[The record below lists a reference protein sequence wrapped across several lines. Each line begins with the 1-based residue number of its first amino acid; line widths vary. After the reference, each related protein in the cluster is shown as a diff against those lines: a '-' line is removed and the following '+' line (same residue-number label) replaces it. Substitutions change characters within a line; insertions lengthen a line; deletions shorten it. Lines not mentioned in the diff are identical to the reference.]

1 MVGLLYILSFR
12 SRAVKR
18 RLHQHISVGELQK
31 GVAENGVG
39 AGAVETGGIIVVLL
53 DISVITTQAF
63 RR

>member
-1 MVGLLYILSFR
+1 MGEGAGGETLASP
-12 SRAVKR
+12 VKR